1 MKGVGKEDCKRV
13 AQDGGMQKRR
23 NQMKNRGED
32 TAASASRPHTTCRG
46 ERSTF
51 DLPSG
56 CALPSSLPSALRGK
70 GSLDSLG
77 DIISARPID
86 ANRKQEREFRIIRVT
101 RQAVL
106 TNTSYRVMGH
116 PNFPPRKERKKRR
129 KKL

>member
-1 MKGVGKEDCKRV
+1 MCRTRWRHAEEKKPNEKRV
-13 AQDGGMQKRR
+13 
-23 NQMKNRGED
+23 EH

-56 CALPSSLPSALRGK
+56 CVLPSSLPSALRGR

-86 ANRKQEREFRIIRVT
+86 ANRKQEREFRIIQVT

-106 TNTSYRVMGH
+106 TNTSYRSDGA
-116 PNFPPRKERKKRR
+116 PEFPSKEGK
-129 KKL
+129 